1 MIKSVDFDE
10 FSPRECKFVILV
22 EVLEHRCSNVV
33 CRVQVQRLLQIVVG
47 HVHHADLHAGTCSI
61 HVILGIVR
69 EEVYRTTEFNICA
82 LVVLL
87 IETLCT
93 YSVMCQ

>member
-1 MIKSVDFDE
+1 M
-10 FSPRECKFVILV
+10 
-22 EVLEHRCSNVV
+22 

-47 HVHHADLHAGTCSI
+47 HVYHADLHASACSI
-61 HVILGIVR
+61 HVILGVVR
-69 EEVYRTTEFNICA
+69 EKVDSTAEFNICA

-87 IETLCT
+87 IETLGT

>member
-47 HVHHADLHAGTCSI
+47 HVYHANLHASSCPI
-61 HVILGIVR
+61 HVILGVIR
-69 EEVYRTTEFNICA
+69 EEVNRTTEFNICA